1 MIKKKYI
8 KTIKVPQKSKDIKQ
22 IKRCILKRQIEERNE
37 SEDDENEKSEDGIR
51 WVLVEWKELKCQV
64 KNQRT
69 QIA

>member
-37 SEDDENEKSEDGIR
+37 SEDDETEKSEDGIR
-51 WVLVEWKELKCQV
+51 
-64 KNQRT
+64 
-69 QIA
+69 